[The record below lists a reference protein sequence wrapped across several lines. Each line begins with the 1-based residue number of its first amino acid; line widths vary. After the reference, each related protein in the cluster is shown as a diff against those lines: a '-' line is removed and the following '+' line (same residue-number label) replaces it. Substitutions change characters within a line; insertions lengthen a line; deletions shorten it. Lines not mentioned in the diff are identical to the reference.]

1 MDAARAGRSADA
13 DVTRVER
20 GALSSKKG
28 RAWITSVGHE
38 AEVPQAGLG
47 SMLRV
52 KEGARKGF
60 GGWFKGGVGVVRPA
74 RGDGGL
80 LVRSY
85 FGQVAEEKV
94 VKAE

>member
-38 AEVPQAGLG
+38 AGIYPRG

-60 GGWFKGGVGVVRPA
+60 GG
-74 RGDGGL
+74 
-80 LVRSY
+80 
-85 FGQVAEEKV
+85 
-94 VKAE
+94 

>member
-20 GALSSKKG
+20 GTLSSKKG

-60 GGWFKGGVGVVRPA
+60 GGWFKGGVG
-74 RGDGGL
+74 GGQTSKGGWG
-80 LVRSY
+80 V
-85 FGQVAEEKV
+85 G
-94 VKAE
+94 